1 MITKGQSFTFM
12 YETRN
17 KNTGDLV
24 EDAPLTNPSTHT
36 IKVFYK
42 NGSTW
47 TSATIVNGV
56 APSSTL
62 SDITSRPVFIG
73 SDTGMYLCQISNT
86 YTNCDHI
93 IVSITSS
100 NSDVIV
106 PLQQFYPV
114 STTAIRDAVWSTDN
128 GTRSLST
135 EPPTA
140 TTIASTVW
148 SDSNTRS
155 LTTEPP
161 TATAIANAVWNR
173 NSGTARQLTTNIL
186 DDSKET
192 HDELALSGETSSNS
206 GSSEDSGN
214 TTTLTKAYIAEAVW
228 NAVPATYQTNNTM
241 GAYIQTLGSGSSGDS
256 SSITVDTTSLTSQVS
271 RLEGYID
278 TLSTNIGYLSTHTQT
293 ITSAA
298 TTLFTGTDN
307 LASVITDIP
316 KDVWTYTTYAN
327 IANQQPARAIAD
339 MVWGR
344 SQNSTNRQLTT
355 ATLSGSGAG
364 TLARTTD
371 VAAPIIDS
379 GDIQLTIPTATD
391 VATAVWNFGKTAG
404 SEDTTYRSLSTPVI
418 IKKNGTM
425 TVDVATVPTGS
436 STVDSV
442 VWGAQNKTLSSKAL
456 DSGGNLALSTD
467 IPASPDVSDLTT
479 IVTLL
484 TKVLG
489 VLCHWKEDGSNIV
502 VYNDENETI
511 LTIPTVK
518 NKYGDILQMGTMP
531 EE

>member
-1 MITKGQSFTFM
+1 MITKGQAFTFM

-17 KNTGDLV
+17 KSTGALV
-24 EDAPLTNPSTHT
+24 ADSSSSHT
-36 IKVFYK
+36 IKVFYQSS
-42 NGSTW
+42 GSW
-47 TSATIVNGV
+47 TGTTIISAQS
-56 APSSTL
+56 PSSTA
-62 SDITSRPVFIG
+62 SNITTKPIYIG
-73 SDTGMYLCQISNT
+73 SDSGLYLCQISGD
-86 YTNCDHI
+86 YTNCEHI
-93 IVSITSS
+93 IVSVTSS
-100 NSDVIV
+100 NTDVIV
-106 PLQQFYPV
+106 PIQQFYPV
-114 STTAIRDAVWSTDN
+114 STTAIRDAVWGTNN
-128 GTRSLST
+128 GTRGLST
-135 EPPTA
+135 APPTA
-140 TTIASTVW
+140 DAV
-148 SDSNTRS
+148 
-155 LTTEPP
+155 
-161 TATAIANAVWNR
+161 AHAVWGR
-173 NSGTARQLTTNIL
+173 VSGTARQLTTNVL
-186 DDSKET
+186 DDSKTT
-192 HDELALSGETSSNS
+192 HDELALSGETSSGS
-206 GSSEDSGN
+206 GSSGGSGD

-228 NAVPATYQTNNTM
+228 NAVPSTYQNNDTM
-241 GAYIQTLGSGSSGDS
+241 GAYIQTLGSGSSGS
-256 SSITVDTTSLTSQVS
+256 SSSTTVDTTSLTSQVS

-344 SQNSTNRQLTT
+344 SQNGTNRQLTT

-371 VAAPIIDS
+371 VAAPVIDS
-379 GDIQLTIPTATD
+379 EDIQLTIPTAAD
-391 VATAVWNFGKTAG
+391 VATAVWNFGKN
-404 SEDTTYRSLSTPVI
+404 SNVEETTYRSLSTPSI
-418 IKKNGTM
+418 ITKAGT
-425 TVDVATVPTGS
+425 TSLDFATVSTGS

-442 VWGAQNKTLSSKAL
+442 IWGAQNKTLSSKTL
-456 DSGGNLALSTD
+456 DSGGSLALSTD
-467 IPASPDVSDLTT
+467 IPAAPDVSDLTT
-479 IVTLL
+479 IVALL